1 MARLSS
7 LFPGSQSMPIPRALI
22 LTATLL
28 ALAGA
33 AQAASISGIVT
44 DSAGSRL
51 RDMTVDAYDPAGI
64 LVASASTNSQG
75 RYTLGVQG
83 GSYHVLAFDPAGN
96 FATRFYVDAPSF
108 EDSLTITLA
117 GSESRSGVDFALTRG
132 GIIAGRVT
140 STSGAPLAGV
150 TVAAYNLDGSRRGFT
165 ATDGSG
171 IYSLVLPPGI
181 YGLAAFDE
189 SGQYVTSFFAGQP
202 SLQTATQIAVS
213 AFFSSQAD
221 FSLALAAKISGTLV
235 DATGGASLAGRIV
248 TAYTVAGTP
257 VVSVVSNTAGEFTLS
272 LPAGV
277 YKLLAEDPVGT
288 YAPGF
293 FPAAN
298 SFERAE
304 EITVAA
310 GETLRGLTFPLT
322 VSGLLSGSVVEAGT
336 GAPLK
341 MSVAAYNMDGT
352 LRALTT
358 TDSLGRFLLL
368 LPPGDYKLAAYDV
381 LFLFV
386 TQFFRGKNNFSE
398 ATPSRVLRG
407 AVTSGVDFMLTRG
420 VQASGRVRDA
430 SNGLPLVGISV
441 AAYDGSGALAG
452 VTRTDITGNWVMALL
467 PGQYRFAA
475 FDPLLRFATSFF
487 VATPYFSDAAIVELG
502 NGNVSGVWFELSRGR
517 VLTGRVQST
526 AGEPLADIVVLTY
539 DLSGRQVSSTM
550 TDGEGKFAV
559 VVSTGTYKLAASDP
573 RRRYRSCFYEN
584 AYQLA
589 EATPIVVSESGPVP
603 YVEVRLTRY
612 AARKRLVGRAS

>member
-1 MARLSS
+1 MERLSS

-33 AQAASISGIVT
+33 VQAASISGTVT

-51 RDMTVDAYDPAGI
+51 RDMTVVAYDPAGI

-83 GSYHVLAFDPAGN
+83 GSFHVLAFDPAGN

-108 EDSLTITLA
+108 EDSLTITLG

-132 GIIAGRVT
+132 GIVAGRVT

-165 ATDGSG
+165 GTNGAGL
-171 IYSLVLPPGI
+171 YSLLLPPGI
-181 YGLAAFDE
+181 YKLAAFDG
-189 SGQYVTSFFAGQP
+189 SGQYATGFFDDQP
-202 SLQTATQIAVS
+202 TFQTATEMAVS
-213 AFFSSQAD
+213 AFLSSQAD
-221 FSLALAAKISGTLV
+221 FGLALAARVSGTLV
-235 DATGGASLAGRIV
+235 DATGGAPLAGRIV

-257 VVSVVSNTAGEFTLS
+257 VASVVSNTAGQFTLS

-277 YKLLAEDPVGT
+277 YKLIAEDPVGT

-304 EITVAA
+304 EITLAA
-310 GETLRGLTFPLT
+310 GESLEGLAFPLT

-341 MSVAAYNMDGT
+341 MSVAAYNLDGT
-352 LRALTT
+352 LRALTG

-368 LPPGDYKLAAYDV
+368 LPPGDYKLAAYDE
-381 LFLFV
+381 LSLFV
-386 TQFFRGKNNFSE
+386 TQFFLGKNNFPE

-407 AVTSGVDFMLTRG
+407 AETSGVDFMLTRG
-420 VQASGRVRDA
+420 VQVSGRVRDA
-430 SNGLPLVGISV
+430 SNGLPLMGISV

-452 VTRTDITGNWVMALL
+452 VTRTGITGNWAMALL

-475 FDPLLRFATSFF
+475 FDPSLRFATSFF

-502 NGNVSGVWFELSRGR
+502 NGNVSGVSFELNRGR
-517 VLTGRVQST
+517 VFTGRVQSM

-550 TDGEGKFAV
+550 TDGEGRFSV
-559 VVSTGTYKLAASDP
+559 VVSPGTYKLAASDP
-573 RRRYRSCFYEN
+573 QRRYASCFYEN
-584 AYQLA
+584 AYQFA
-589 EATPIVVSESGPVP
+589 DATPIVVSESGPVP
-603 YVEVRLTRY
+603 NVEIRLTRH
-612 AARKRLVGRAS
+612 AGRKRAVGRPS